1 MEEEIYSRELL
12 VENKK
17 FFFDVKENQN
27 GRFLR
32 ITEKSWG
39 RKSRIIIPITGVK
52 TIIDILKNIKEYDNS
67 EL

>member
-1 MEEEIYSRELL
+1 MEEEIFSRELL

-52 TIIDILKNIKEYDNS
+52 QIIDILHNIKDYDNS
-67 EL
+67 EA

>member
-1 MEEEIYSRELL
+1 MEEEIFSRELL

-52 TIIDILKNIKEYDNS
+52 QIIDILHNIKDFDNS
-67 EL
+67 EA